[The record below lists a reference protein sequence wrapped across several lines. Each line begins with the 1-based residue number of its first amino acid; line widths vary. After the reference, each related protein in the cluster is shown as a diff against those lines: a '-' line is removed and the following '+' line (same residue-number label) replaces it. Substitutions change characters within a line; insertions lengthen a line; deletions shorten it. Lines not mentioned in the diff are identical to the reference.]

1 MTLRNLFEMAQ
12 GKLEM
17 LGMTKGK
24 GKGSVLP
31 YDPRVFQ

>member
-24 GKGSVLP
+24 GSVLP